1 MKDTFIK
8 QCIDL
13 LKREDIKNE
22 VGLLCKP
29 LIQFI
34 LYEIYPYLY
43 ILVAFVFFI
52 IIMILA
58 ILFLLINVLRN
69 MKKVQLCS

>member
-8 QCIDL
+8 QCLDV

-22 VGLLCKP
+22 LGILSKP

-34 LYEIYPYLY
+34 LCEVYPYLY

-52 IIMILA
+52 VIMILA
-58 ILFLLINVLRN
+58 ILCLLINLLRN
-69 MKKVQLCS
+69 IKKNAINI